1 MKTYV
6 GIDNGVTGSLG
17 VIYPNG
23 KWGFK
28 KTPVKKELNYTKDK
42 ANITRIDHEELYKLL
57 SKAKQKSEG
66 NILILLERPMVNP
79 KRWVATQSALRAIEA
94 TLVIIESLRLPH
106 QYIDSKEWQ
115 KELLPRKLKKKKG
128 SKETDKKD
136 LKLASISVGKR
147 LFPGSERKA
156 DDCDGILIAE
166 HGRRK
171 KL

>member
-1 MKTYV
+1 
-6 GIDNGVTGSLG
+6 
-17 VIYPNG
+17 
-23 KWGFK
+23 
-28 KTPVKKELNYTKDK
+28 
-42 ANITRIDHEELYKLL
+42 
-57 SKAKQKSEG
+57 
-66 NILILLERPMVNP
+66 MVNP